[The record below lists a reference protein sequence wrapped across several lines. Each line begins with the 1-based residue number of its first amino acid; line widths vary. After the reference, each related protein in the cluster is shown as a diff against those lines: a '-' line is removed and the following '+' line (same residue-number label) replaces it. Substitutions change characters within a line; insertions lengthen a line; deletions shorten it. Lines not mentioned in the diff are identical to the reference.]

1 MYSYPPDEQSKRIK
15 SMDTSSKGAVLVILC
30 IGALVL
36 LLGCLNICRLWSHST
51 QDQLS
56 CVASKIVPLPKIKH
70 YQCLNG
76 PSHHAIV
83 CTLVSAD
90 HSVQQAAYIP
100 HFSCKEFHQLRT
112 ADSIHSA
119 DNVKQL
125 RKFSFHLQKSSGL
138 LFFSN
143 ITEVI
148 LEKKRACLQRA
159 CFISS
164 GVKGLWTDFIGNQQV
179 LNKYLRPISTFHLL

>member
-1 MYSYPPDEQSKRIK
+1 
-15 SMDTSSKGAVLVILC
+15 MDTSSKGAVLVILC

-56 CVASKIVPLPKIKH
+56 CVTSKIVPLPKIKH

-119 DNVKQL
+119 DDVKQL
-125 RKFSFHLQKSSGL
+125 RKFSFHLQKSSSL

-143 ITEVI
+143 ITEVPW
-148 LEKKRACLQRA
+148 A